1 MSDTAFQRERARVGR
16 VVARVA
22 LLSSL
27 ALAALLPA
35 RGAASSEPDQ
45 VHLGVARSM
54 SDSGYYVADKKGYFR
69 DEGIAVAMTAFSS
82 AALMVAPLGTGELDV
97 GGGTVSAGLYNAVSR
112 GILLKVVADQ
122 ASMRPG
128 YGFAGLMVRKDLVE
142 SGRYRTLADL
152 KGMRVAM
159 TAPGT
164 GTSSTLNQLLIKGG
178 LTYGDADVVY
188 LAFPEHLTAYL
199 NKAIDASLTTE
210 PTMTQM
216 IEEGVA
222 VRVLGNDQVV
232 PDQQIAVAIYS
243 GKFIAD
249 RRDVARRFMRA
260 CLRGVRDYYAA
271 LKGGRLAGPGADEI
285 ISILTDYT
293 TIKDPAMY
301 RRIIPSSVDPDG
313 RVKLGSLRTDLA
325 FYKAH
330 GFVQSDAIEVEDV
343 VDNSFV
349 EEAVKALGPYR
360 GPHDP

>member
-1 MSDTAFQRERARVGR
+1 MVNHGARSTLRRGYR
-16 VVARVA
+16 WAW
-22 LLSSL
+22 LLLAISL
-27 ALAALLPA
+27 PTPEALAASDTDSPELA
-35 RGAASSEPDQ
+35 Q
-45 VHLGVARSM
+45 VHLGIARSM

-69 DEGIAVAMTAFSS
+69 AEGLAITMTAFSS

-112 GILLKVVADQ
+112 GIDLKVVADQ

-152 KGMRVAM
+152 KGLRIAM

-164 GTSSTLNQLLIKGG
+164 GTSSTLNQLMIKGG
-178 LTYGDADVVY
+178 LTYQDADIVY
-188 LAFPEHLTAYL
+188 LAFPEHLTAYR

-216 IEEGVA
+216 IDEGLA
-222 VRVLGNDQVV
+222 VRAMGNDQVV

-243 GKFIAD
+243 GKFVAE
-249 RRDVARRFMRA
+249 RRDVAQRFMRA
-260 CLRGVRDYYAA
+260 YLRGVRDYFRA
-271 LKGGRLAGPGADEI
+271 LKGGRLAGPNADEI
-285 ISILTDYT
+285 IAILTEYT
-293 TIKDPAMY
+293 TIKDPAVY

-313 RVKLGSLRTDLA
+313 RVKLDSLKTDLA
-325 FYKAH
+325 FYKEH
-330 GFVQSDAIEVEDV
+330 GFVQSPTIEVEDV

-349 EEAVKALGPYR
+349 EDAVKALGPYD
-360 GPHDP
+360 GPRDP